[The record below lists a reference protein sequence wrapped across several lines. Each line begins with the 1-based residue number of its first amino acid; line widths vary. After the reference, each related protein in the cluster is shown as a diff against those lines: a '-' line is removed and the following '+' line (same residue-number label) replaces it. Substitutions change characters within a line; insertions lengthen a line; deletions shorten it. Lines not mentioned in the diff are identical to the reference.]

1 MRKYSSSVFIL
12 SSPIH
17 PKAFI
22 YISLT
27 ENKPLSYKLIII
39 CENCDICQS
48 PFSTI
53 GLKNIFISLIQFNFS
68 ICNVTTLS
76 WHFLIEILQSFIGG
90 ICNNGWFSN
99 VTYVHK
105 IKWEIIISFWVFEW
119 KKYEK
124 LRDEV
129 NYYYYFK
136 RIYHNFLFSWY
147 NEKSIVK
154 RTDFCMV
161 FKYWKKI
168 WDEWRRQLIFL
179 WLLALYCISY
189 KKMNGYYYWFWH
201 WEVFISCHKSGDIRE
216 KIVLKLNLNLIL
228 AR

>member
-1 MRKYSSSVFIL
+1 M
-12 SSPIH
+12 
-17 PKAFI
+17 
-22 YISLT
+22 
-27 ENKPLSYKLIII
+27 
-39 CENCDICQS
+39 
-48 PFSTI
+48 
-53 GLKNIFISLIQFNFS
+53 IFK
-68 ICNVTTLS
+68 CYVYVYMK
-76 WHFLIEILQSFIGG
+76 W
-90 ICNNGWFSN
+90 NG
-99 VTYVHK
+99 
-105 IKWEIIISFWVFEW
+105 EIIISFWVFEW

-147 NEKSIVK
+147 NEKFTVK

-161 FKYWKKI
+161 FRYWRKI

-189 KKMNGYYYWFWH
+189 KKMNGYHYWFWH